1 MTTASY
7 WTCQGCGTTH
17 STADPDMITGHVGD
31 CDYVDGA
38 GQPVDLTIKFS
49 AVHWYITRV
58 RSDRLAQVTG
68 GRPFTELRGPVDD
81 DDDSDLEEFLSE
93 QADEA
98 GSAMADGFEVG
109 DVYPATLD
117 ERPGSGG
124 LPQKA
129 RRAGR
134 AFPACPRA
142 AARLVPDLGSGAGL
156 PRSSASGGDR
166 RRPG

>member
-124 LPQKA
+124 LPQKLSPQQPGKGPAGWPGLSRMPA
-129 RRAGR
+129 RRR
-134 AFPACPRA
+134 SPRA
-142 AARLVPDLGSGAGL
+142 RSGQ
-156 PRSSASGGDR
+156 R
-166 RRPG
+166 RRLTA